1 MGRHGGGSSSGG
13 SSRSSSSSRS
23 GGSSSR
29 SSSRPFSGGYNR
41 SYYDRRGRHHSYYT
55 TNRDFGKKSG
65 WNIGT
70 IFALVFVTIH
80 MCLMLSS
87 FVQIGGRVNGDRSR
101 IFIEDKAN
109 ILTAAQ
115 EREVI
120 SLFKQVYEESGM
132 PVTLYTDD
140 LSTKRNYISMEY
152 YSENLYYQISDDE
165 DAMLILFLVEG
176 DYDVWEYDMYCGD
189 DTIKCFSD
197 EAFDKLLSNFQRALS
212 NRNLAQALADSWN
225 SVMGDLGKTSLP
237 AGSLVSLLFMLGFY
251 SIFYIAI
258 LSGVKKQN
266 EAYRYFKNNPGE
278 LSSGTWSA
286 SESASN
292 PVPTYGYSSNGYS
305 STGYSSG
312 NVTSATKM
320 YSKTC
325 NFCGISNDGTE
336 KVCSFCG
343 AVLDADDK

>member
-1 MGRHGGGSSSGG
+1 
-13 SSRSSSSSRS
+13 
-23 GGSSSR
+23 
-29 SSSRPFSGGYNR
+29 
-41 SYYDRRGRHHSYYT
+41 
-55 TNRDFGKKSG
+55 
-65 WNIGT
+65 
-70 IFALVFVTIH
+70 

-197 EAFDKLLSNFQRALS
+197 EAFDKLLSNFQKALS

-237 AGSLVSLLFMLGFY
+237 AGSLVPLLFMLGFY